1 MKLVA
6 NLLALSFF
14 VFISLY
20 AGTPVIDGVFD
31 GEAVWGTPVAV
42 ADGVAGWQ
50 GVNIDKIYVT
60 WDENYAYFAG
70 LFHEGGVP
78 APWMRAAFDFN
89 IKPDGGPHDP
99 WGEAVIY
106 AYEPQDQ
113 KPDFVIVGRLGDGS
127 NWAEIRSW
135 DGLDWDAGGGVNL
148 FPTEMAWTVD
158 LNCIE
163 ARISKDSLGGA
174 DVCDVQF
181 YVSGNNYSE
190 HGTFDACP
198 DDSVT
203 PDWVTPTPLD
213 NYAENVTIGVP
224 SSIGPQADVLQGFAL
239 EQNYPNPFNPTTAI
253 RYALPKAADLELT
266 IYNTLGQKVR
276 TLALTQQLAGQY
288 RVQWDSRDEQGK
300 PVASGVYVYQLK
312 AHTASGE
319 NFIQLKKMVLMR

>member
-1 MKLVA
+1 MKLVTNIVTA
-6 NLLALSFF
+6 IVLLFPA
-14 VFISLY
+14 VY

-70 LFHEGGVP
+70 LFYEGGTP
-78 APWMRAAFDFN
+78 APWMRAVFDFN
-89 IKPDGGPHDP
+89 IKADGGPHDP

-106 AYEPQDQ
+106 AYEPADQ
-113 KPDFVIVGRLGDGS
+113 KPDFVIVGRLGDDS

-135 DGLDWDAGGGVNL
+135 DGYDWDAGSGINL
-148 FPTEMAWTVD
+148 FPAEMAWTVD

-203 PDWVTPTPLD
+203 PDWVTPTTLD
-213 NYAENVTIGVP
+213 NYAENVPIGIPNAVE
-224 SSIGPQADVLQGFAL
+224 PQNGLVRGFAL
-239 EQNYPNPFNPTTAI
+239 QQNYPNPFNPTTTI
-253 RYALPKAADLELT
+253 SYRLAAYSHVWLT
-266 IYNTLGQKVR
+266 IYDASGKKIKTLVNAAQGQGEYQLTFDGNTL
-276 TLALTQQLAGQY
+276 
-288 RVQWDSRDEQGK
+288 
-300 PVASGVYVYQLK
+300 ASGVYFYQL
-312 AHTASGE
+312 TTDRGFSQ
-319 NFIQLKKMVLMR
+319 IKKMILLR